1 MIDGMCGRIN
11 MGLDPADLVGELEID
26 QVSYAHRELYNVP
39 PGGTLPI
46 IVDRPDA
53 DGVIVRRLEPARW
66 GLVPGWAKDVKI
78 GFRAFNARSETV
90 RSKPM
95 FRSAFARQRTVV
107 PVPAYYEWTAG
118 PDGKEPWMMRSAHH
132 DFLFMAGLY
141 EFRRLTEEQQAVAG
155 DDPAAATGWLVTTT
169 ILTTQAQG
177 HLAEVHDRMPV
188 MMPPESIGD
197 WTAPETDADGAAE
210 VLAQLLDASDPDA
223 VTRFRVGTEV
233 GNVRNQGAHLAQPLT

>member
-1 MIDGMCGRIN
+1 
-11 MGLDPADLVGELEID
+11 
-26 QVSYAHRELYNVP
+26 
-39 PGGTLPI
+39 
-46 IVDRPDA
+46 
-53 DGVIVRRLEPARW
+53 
-66 GLVPGWAKDVKI
+66 
-78 GFRAFNARSETV
+78 
-90 RSKPM
+90 
-95 FRSAFARQRTVV
+95 
-107 PVPAYYEWTAG
+107 
-118 PDGKEPWMMRSAHH
+118 AHH

-210 VLAQLLDASDPDA
+210 VLAQLLDANDPDA
-223 VTRFRVGTEV
+223 VERFRVGSEV
-233 GNVRNQGAHLAQPLT
+233 GNVRNQGSHLAQPVG